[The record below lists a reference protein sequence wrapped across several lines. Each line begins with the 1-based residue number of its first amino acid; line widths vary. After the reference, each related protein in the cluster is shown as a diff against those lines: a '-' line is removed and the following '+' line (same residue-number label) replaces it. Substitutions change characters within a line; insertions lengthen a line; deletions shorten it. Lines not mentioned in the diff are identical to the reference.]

1 MPYTEE
7 FDEYTEQI
15 ITKQTKS
22 YGKCHCCEREF
33 IPCEEVCVF
42 RGERYCNTDC
52 IIQELENSRE
62 IDTEYLPDE
71 GEE

>member
-22 YGKCHCCEREF
+22 YGKCHACEREF

-42 RGERYCNTDC
+42 RGERYCDTDC
-52 IIQELENSRE
+52 IIKELEDSRE
-62 IDTEYLPDE
+62 IDTEWVED